1 MRRGRAEARSMSEIS
16 RSLRSL
22 ESRLWGSRLVEEAR
36 GYVVA
41 VASVSAAMLFRR
53 LLADLI
59 GRESPFLLCLIAV
72 AVTTWNAGLGPGLL
86 ATALGTL
93 ATGYFLFHESIHPG
107 LADELLPLVFFVSI
121 AASLCVVA
129 SARRRALRARDQL
142 LVQEREAKQALERAH
157 EQLAT
162 SEERYRT
169 VARVS
174 NDALWDWDAR
184 ADRVVRTDG
193 MQRVFGYKPEHAG
206 TRIDWWKERVHPDD
220 RVRVCR
226 GFDAALLSDAPLW
239 TDQYRFLRAD
249 GTYATVA
256 DRAYIIRHSS
266 GHPLRMIGSM
276 MDISELTQTQRALR
290 DSQQFFHR
298 LVRAVPVM
306 VVLVDPKG
314 RIALF
319 NRAAVHLT
327 GHRRADAMGKRFA
340 EFLLD
345 GDAAGEYL
353 RRTADPCSAEV
364 RDSFECE
371 VVAHDGRR
379 VRVEWRF
386 VPLLASR
393 SEQPFLLAT
402 GVEVRGSTG
411 AA

>member
-1 MRRGRAEARSMSEIS
+1 MEA
-16 RSLRSL
+16 
-22 ESRLWGSRLVEEAR
+22 AR
-36 GYVVA
+36 GYTIAIAA
-41 VASVSAAMLFRR
+41 VAAAMLARQM
-53 LLADLI
+53 LAGLI

-86 ATALGTL
+86 ATALGTGVT
-93 ATGYFLFHESIHPG
+93 AYFLFHESIHPG
-107 LADELLPLVFFVSI
+107 LADELLPLAFFVSI
-121 AASLCVVA
+121 AGSLCVVA
-129 SARRRALRARDQL
+129 SARRRALQARDRL
-142 LVQEREAKQALERAH
+142 LVQEREARLALERAHESLDQAHRSLAEAH

-184 ADRVVRTDG
+184 ADHVVRTDG
-193 MQRVFGYKPEHAG
+193 VQRVFGYKPDHVG
-206 TRIDWWKERVHPDD
+206 TRIDWWKERIHPDD

-239 TDQYRFLRAD
+239 SDQYRFLRAD

-256 DRAYIIRHSS
+256 DRAYIIRHPS

-276 MDISELTQTQRALR
+276 MDITELTQTQRALR
-290 DSQQFFHR
+290 ESQQFFHR

-314 RIALF
+314 KIALF
-319 NRAAVHLT
+319 NRAAIQLT
-327 GHRRADAMGKRFA
+327 GHRRTDAMGKNFA

-345 GDAAGEYL
+345 GDGAGEYR

-364 RDSFECE
+364 RDPFECA
-371 VVAHDGRR
+371 VLARDGRR
-379 VRVEWRF
+379 VPVQWRF
-386 VPLLASR
+386 VPLITAR
-393 SEQPFLLAT
+393 DEQPFLLGT
-402 GVEVRGSTG
+402 GVEVRNST
-411 AA
+411 AAA